1 MAWYDF
7 AIRLAVALFLGALIG
22 LERQWRHRIA
32 GLRTNAL
39 VSAGSAM
46 FVMMAALTTGDAS
59 PTRVAAQVV
68 SGIGFLGAGVILRE
82 GLNVS
87 GLNTAATLWCAAAV
101 GTLAGSGHFAESAI
115 GGLAIVAA
123 NLALRPAAHWLAQS
137 SRRPGEE
144 SVFYFVATI
153 RAADEGR
160 VRMLLL
166 SMVHEGPFVP
176 LALGREEMPG
186 SARVTI
192 SADLAAQPEHEE
204 IIRDLVTHLG
214 QDPGVYRVAWE
225 IKEVPGG
232 RRVPVRNR
240 VINSRPGPGR

>member
-1 MAWYDF
+1 MAWHDF
-7 AIRLAVALFLGALIG
+7 AARLAFALLLGALIG

-46 FVMMAALTTGDAS
+46 FVMLAALTPGDSS

-115 GGLAIVAA
+115 GGLAVVAA

-137 SRRPGEE
+137 SRRPGGEL
-144 SVFYFVATI
+144 VYHFTATM
-153 RAADEGR
+153 RASDEGR

-166 SMVHEGPFVP
+166 SLIHEGPFVP
-176 LALGREEMPG
+176 LALGREETPG
-186 SARVTI
+186 TSRVTI
-192 SADLAAQPEHEE
+192 SADLAAPPEHEE
-204 IIRDLVTHLG
+204 LIRDLVTHLG
-214 QDPGVYRVAWE
+214 QDPGVHRVAWE
-225 IKEVPGG
+225 IKEIPNGRWVPM
-232 RRVPVRNR
+232 RNGLAHHR
-240 VINSRPGPGR
+240 QGPGR